1 MISRSYSIGA
11 NQIFGSLMEQGPGV
25 DPVSGIYNAELVIQ
39 LGQLS
44 PGLQKKILNI
54 TPVISSFKISTTSA
68 LAKSHTVILNNTVVG
83 STPAEYMASQS
94 SSFSGAV
101 WQPYS
106 QAPYFTLSPSTTG
119 STTVYFKVK
128 DGSGTQ
134 SAVASELLRG
144 GGSV

>member
-1 MISRSYSIGA
+1 M
-11 NQIFGSLMEQGPGV
+11 
-25 DPVSGIYNAELVIQ
+25 DPDSGIYNAELVIQ
-39 LGQLS
+39 LSQLS
-44 PGLQKKILNI
+44 PGLQTKIVNI

-68 LAKSHTVILNNTVVG
+68 LAKNHMVILNNTIVG
-83 STPAEYMASQS
+83 STPAEYMASES
-94 SSFSGAV
+94 SSFSGAA

-134 SAVASELLRG
+134 SAVATELLRG
-144 GGSV
+144 GGTV